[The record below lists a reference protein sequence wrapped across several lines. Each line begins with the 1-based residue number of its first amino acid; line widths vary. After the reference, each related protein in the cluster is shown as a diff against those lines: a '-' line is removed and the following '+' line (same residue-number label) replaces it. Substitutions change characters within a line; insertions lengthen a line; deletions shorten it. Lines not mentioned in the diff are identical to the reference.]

1 MRIGLYPG
9 SFNPVHTGHMV
20 IAGYM
25 AEFAGLDEVWMVV
38 SPRNPLKLTH
48 DMLQDYHR
56 LELVKLAVGDYQRIR
71 ASDVEFKL
79 TKPSYTIN
87 TLQYLKEKFPADE
100 FALIVGEDNLATFDK
115 WKDHEEILKLCMV
128 YVYPR
133 LNAEKTKFHVHPKI
147 KLVKEVPVME
157 ISATFIRESIQHK
170 KDIRYMLPEAV
181 WKSIEENGFYMQS

>member
-9 SFNPVHTGHMV
+9 SFNPVHIGHMV

-25 AEFAGLDEVWMVV
+25 AEFSGLDEVWMVV
-38 SPRNPLKLTH
+38 SPRNPLKQTH

-56 LELVKLAVGDYQRIR
+56 LDLVRLAIGDNKKIR

-87 TLQYLKEKFPADE
+87 TIQHLQEKFPSDE
-100 FALIVGEDNLATFDK
+100 FVLILGEDNLPSFDK
-115 WKDHEEILKLCMV
+115 WKDYEVLLKLCMV

-133 LNAEKTKFHVHPKI
+133 LNVEKSKFHQHPKI
-147 KLVKEVPVME
+147 KMVKEVPVME
-157 ISATFIRESIQHK
+157 ISATFIRQGIKNQ
-170 KDIRYMLPEAV
+170 KDIRYMLPDAV
-181 WKSIEENGFYMQS
+181 WKNIEENGFYT

>member
-9 SFNPVHTGHMV
+9 SFNPVHIGHMV

-25 AEFAGLDEVWMVV
+25 AEFAALDEIWMVV
-38 SPRNPLKLTH
+38 SPRNPLKQTQ

-56 LELVKLAVGDYQRIR
+56 LELVKLAIGDNKKIR

-79 TKPSYTIN
+79 SKPSYTIH
-87 TLQYLKEKFPADE
+87 TVQHLKEKFPGDE
-100 FALIVGEDNLATFDK
+100 FVLIVGEDNLETFDK
-115 WKDHEEILKLCMV
+115 WKEHESLLNLCML

-133 LNAEKTKFHVHPKI
+133 LNVEKTKFHVHPKV

-157 ISATFIRESIQHK
+157 ISATFIRESIKNK
-170 KDIRYMLPEAV
+170 KDVRYMLPEAV
-181 WKSIEENGFYMQS
+181 WNSIMDSGFYL

>member
-9 SFNPVHTGHMV
+9 SFNPVHIGHMV

-56 LELVKLAVGDYQRIR
+56 LDLVRLAIGDNKKIR

-79 TKPSYTIN
+79 SKPSYTIN
-87 TLQYLKEKFPADE
+87 TVQHLQENFPSNE
-100 FALIVGEDNLATFDK
+100 FVLILGEDNLPSFDK
-115 WKDHEEILKLCMV
+115 WKDYETLLKLCMV

-133 LNAEKTKFHVHPKI
+133 LNVEKTKFHQHPKI

-157 ISATFIRESIQHK
+157 ISATFIRESIK
-170 KDIRYMLPEAV
+170 NNKDVRYMLSLAV
-181 WKSIEENGFYMQS
+181 WNSIEENGFYF

>member
-9 SFNPVHTGHMV
+9 SFNPVHIGHMV

-38 SPRNPLKLTH
+38 SPRNPLKQTH

-56 LELVKLAVGDYQRIR
+56 LDLVKLAIGDNKKIR

-87 TLQYLKEKFPADE
+87 TVQHLKNKFPGDE
-100 FALIVGEDNLATFDK
+100 FVLIVGEDNLATLDK
-115 WKDHEEILKLCMV
+115 WKDVESLLQLCMF

-133 LNAEKTKFHVHPKI
+133 LNVEKTKFHIHPKI
-147 KLVKEVPVME
+147 KMVMEVPVME
-157 ISATFIRESIQHK
+157 ISATFIRECIKNK
-170 KDIRYMLPEAV
+170 KDVRYMVHEAA
-181 WKSIEENGFYMQS
+181 WDLIMESGFYQ

>member
-56 LELVKLAVGDYQRIR
+56 LDLVKRAIGDNKKIR

-79 TKPSYTIN
+79 SKPSYTIN
-87 TLQYLKEKFPADE
+87 TILHLKEKFPADE
-100 FALIVGEDNLATFDK
+100 FVLIIGEDNLATFDK
-115 WKDHEEILKLCMV
+115 WKDYEEILNLCMV

-133 LNAEKTKFHVHPKI
+133 LNVEKTKFHVHPKI

-157 ISATFIRESIQHK
+157 ISATFIRESIKNK
-170 KDIRYMLPEAV
+170 KDVRYMVPEAV
-181 WKSIEENGFYMQS
+181 WNSIEENGFYL

>member
-9 SFNPVHTGHMV
+9 SFNPVHIGHMV

-25 AEFAGLDEVWMVV
+25 AEFAGLDEIWMVV
-38 SPRNPLKLTH
+38 SPRNPLKQTQ

-56 LELVKLAVGDYQRIR
+56 LELVKLAIGDNKKIR

-79 TKPSYTIN
+79 SKPSYTIH
-87 TLQYLKEKFPADE
+87 TVQHLKEKFPGDE
-100 FALIVGEDNLATFDK
+100 FVLIVGEDNLQSFDK
-115 WKDHEEILKLCMV
+115 WKEHESLLSLCMF

-133 LNAEKTKFHVHPKI
+133 LNVEKTKFHVHPKV

-157 ISATFIRESIQHK
+157 ISATFIRESIKNK
-170 KDIRYMLPEAV
+170 KDVRYMVAEAV
-181 WKSIEENGFYMQS
+181 WNNIMDSGFYR

>member
-9 SFNPVHTGHMV
+9 SFNPVHIGHMV

-25 AEFAGLDEVWMVV
+25 AEFAGLDEVWMIV

-56 LELVKLAVGDYQRIR
+56 LELVKLAIGDNKKIR

-79 TKPSYTIN
+79 TKPNYTIN
-87 TLQYLKEKFPADE
+87 TIQHLQEKFPSDE
-100 FALIVGEDNLATFDK
+100 FVLILGEDNLPVFDK
-115 WKDHEEILKLCMV
+115 WKDYESILKLCMV

-133 LNAEKTKFHVHPKI
+133 LNVEKTRFHVH
-147 KLVKEVPVME
+147 
-157 ISATFIRESIQHK
+157 
-170 KDIRYMLPEAV
+170 
-181 WKSIEENGFYMQS
+181 

>member
-9 SFNPVHTGHMV
+9 SFNPVHIGHMV

-38 SPRNPLKLTH
+38 SPRNPLKLTN

-56 LELVKLAVGDYQRIR
+56 LGLVKLAIGDNKKLR

-87 TLQYLKEKFPADE
+87 TVQHLKEKFPSNE
-100 FALIVGEDNLATFDK
+100 FVLIVGEDNLATFDK
-115 WKDHEEILKLCMV
+115 WKDYEELLKLCMV

-133 LNAEKTKFHVHPKI
+133 LNVEKTKFHVHPKI
-147 KLVKEVPVME
+147 KMIKEVPVME
-157 ISATFIRESIQHK
+157 ISATFIRERIKNK
-170 KDIRYMLPEAV
+170 KDIRYMLPDAV
-181 WKSIEENGFYMQS
+181 WRSIEENRFYF